1 MQLLSLLTPN
11 DVQQQ
16 LALAVRQK
24 RKQMKWSRDA
34 LAERSTVPTS
44 TIKKFET
51 TSQISLRQFILL
63 WQCVDS
69 LENLSA
75 LTKEANPKPS
85 SIDEVL
91 KQ

>member
-1 MQLLSLLTPN
+1 MNTLSLLTPN
-11 DVQQQ
+11 DTQQK
-16 LALAVRQK
+16 LAITIKKK
-24 RKQMKWSRDA
+24 RKKLKLSRQA
-34 LAERSTVPTS
+34 LAEQSTVPAT

-51 TSQISLRQFILL
+51 TAQISFRQFILL

-69 LENLSA
+69 LDNLYN
-75 LTKEANPKPS
+75 LTLDLNEKPQ

>member
-1 MQLLSLLTPN
+1 MNSLLLNTPI
-11 DVQQQ
+11 DIQQK
-16 LALAVRQK
+16 LAATVKNK
-24 RKQMKWSRDA
+24 RKSLKLSRQA
-34 LAERSTVPTS
+34 LSERSTVPAA

-51 TSQISLRQFILL
+51 TAQISLRQFILL

-69 LENLSA
+69 LDNLHD
-75 LTKEANPKPS
+75 LTVSSNEKPQ